1 MTFQGV
7 ISALDIAPID
17 GSSACEL
24 NLFNWE
30 DVEPTSGLPR
40 FDLSPEV
47 VAVETI
53 DCPDPGT
60 SVPLDVDLF
69 VASPYV
75 DLVRV
80 GLFLI
85 VDTPDVGTGEF
96 KAAVNPVF
104 VDAETTVTGVD
115 FQVTA
120 FPIGGGDGDAD
131 GGGGGPSATFSGE
144 IDAGSLS
151 VPSDAFCELVLW
163 DWEGVHPGSGM
174 ADFTS
179 DEYLIAVEEV
189 DCPETGGV
197 LPTKRCSR
205 SRAPWVRPARWD
217 SSRTSREAG
226 RWRRSVARPTPSPS
240 MGQTP
245 TAT

>member
-85 VDTPDVGTGEF
+85 VDTPDGNRRV
-96 KAAVNPVF
+96 
-104 VDAETTVTGVD
+104 
-115 FQVTA
+115 Q
-120 FPIGGGDGDAD
+120 GGRKPGLCRRRDHGDRRR
-131 GGGGGPSATFSGE
+131 
-144 IDAGSLS
+144 L
-151 VPSDAFCELVLW
+151 
-163 DWEGVHPGSGM
+163 PGHGISH
-174 ADFTS
+174 
-179 DEYLIAVEEV
+179 
-189 DCPETGGV
+189 
-197 LPTKRCSR
+197 
-205 SRAPWVRPARWD
+205 RW
-217 SSRTSREAG
+217 
-226 RWRRSVARPTPSPS
+226 W
-240 MGQTP
+240 
-245 TAT
+245 